1 MNDDL
6 SVVLASNRGPISFVK
21 KGEEFGIK
29 RGAGGLAG
37 ALDPVVRRLGDKGV
51 WIAAA
56 TSDTDREALV
66 AGAADGLSQKLG
78 YSVYLLDI
86 DPDTYAD
93 YYDVV
98 SNRMLW
104 FANHC
109 LWDELGIKEFGQKE
123 KLAWENAY
131 ESVNRRFSNAVL
143 EIADP
148 DSLVLFQDYHLT
160 TAPGYL
166 RKARP
171 SQTIFHFT
179 HSSFC
184 GPDGLE
190 RLPAPIPK
198 KVIEGMLGA
207 DLLGFHV
214 PAWSK
219 GFMDC
224 CERIGATVDG
234 GAGTVDYRDR
244 RSWIRS
250 YPIPIDPND
259 LIKRSK
265 RKRTREWAE
274 RFRSLTKGPL
284 VVRADRS
291 EPSKNVLRGFE
302 AFAKL
307 LERRRDLRG
316 EATFVACLY
325 PSRES
330 MAEYRTYSDRID
342 QVVAE
347 VNEEYPDSIHLFM
360 KDDYDRT
367 LGALLVYDVL
377 LVNSIMDG
385 MNLVSKEGPAIN
397 ENSGAL
403 VLSKG
408 AGSYLEL
415 GRHAVT
421 IEDPLDVVETSH
433 ALEEA
438 IDMPASERRAR
449 ADQLRNTVY
458 STKPGHWIQS
468 QIEDLASIQS
478 EGRPQTS
485 FTRVS

>member
-6 SVVLASNRGPISFVK
+6 SVVLASNRGPISFVR

-37 ALDPVVRRLGDKGV
+37 ALDPVVRKLGDKGI

-56 TSDTDREALV
+56 TSETDREALV
-66 AGAADGLSQKLG
+66 AGAADGLAQKLG
-78 YSVYLLDI
+78 YPVYFLDI

-109 LWDELGIKEFGQKE
+109 LWDELGVREFGRQE
-123 KLAWENAY
+123 KLAWQEAY
-131 ESVNRRFSNAVL
+131 EPVNRRFSKAVL
-143 EIADP
+143 EVADP

-166 RKARP
+166 RESRP

-184 GPDGLE
+184 GPNGLE

-224 CERIGATVDG
+224 CERIGATVDPE
-234 GAGTVDYRDR
+234 AGTVDFDGR

-250 YPIPIDPND
+250 YPIPIDAPG

-265 RKRTREWAE
+265 RKKAREWAD
-274 RFRSLTKGPL
+274 RFRSLTDGPL
-284 VVRADRS
+284 IVRADRS

-302 AFAKL
+302 AFART
-307 LERRRDLRG
+307 LERRPDLRG
-316 EATFVACLY
+316 RTRFVACLY
-325 PSRES
+325 PSRET
-330 MAEYRTYSDRID
+330 MPEYQIYSEKIDRI
-342 QVVAE
+342 VAE
-347 VNEEYPDSIHLFM
+347 VNERYPDSIHLFM
-360 KDDYDRT
+360 KDDFDRT

-377 LVNSIMDG
+377 VVNSIMDG

-397 ENSGAL
+397 ENIGAL

-408 AGSYLEL
+408 AGSFTEL
-415 GRHAVT
+415 GQNAIT
-421 IEDPLDVVETSH
+421 IVDPLDVEETSK
-433 ALEEA
+433 ALEAA
-438 IDMPASERRAR
+438 IEMSPSERRTR
-449 ADQLRNTVY
+449 ADRLRDIVH
-458 STKPGHWIQS
+458 STKPGDWIQS
-468 QIEDLASIQS
+468 QIEDLALIQA
-478 EGRPQTS
+478 EGRPKAS